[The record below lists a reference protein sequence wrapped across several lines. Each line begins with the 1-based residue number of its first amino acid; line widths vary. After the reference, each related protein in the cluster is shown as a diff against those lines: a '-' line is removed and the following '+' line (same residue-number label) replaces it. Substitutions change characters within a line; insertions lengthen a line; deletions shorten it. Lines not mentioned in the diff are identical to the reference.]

1 MQQLIERFK
10 NLSNVQQLAIGGGTA
25 VVLILIIVAVALSGG
40 GDESDPAASSST
52 TTPLAAGST
61 TTTSTTE
68 SSTTTTSTM
77 PQDPAG
83 PQWALTGVIDAAAD
97 PTAPILVAKIDNSG
111 SSRPQTGIT
120 EADMVIEVLVE
131 GGVARFLAFYQSDIP
146 SEIGPIRSTRE
157 VDPKLIAPF
166 NVVFA
171 HSGGVDANISAIRS
185 VAVDGGHPVLGNSAY
200 GRDPDRPAPYDLML
214 NPNPALE
221 LADPASGDIWFSFD
235 DEPAV
240 GEQALTVNLSLSA
253 ATPVTYRWSSAD
265 DGYLRFHGD
274 AAHLDVDGSPIS
286 ADNVVVLFVQ
296 QIDTG
301 RTDAAGS
308 SVPDYQVT
316 GTGEAVV
323 FRDGVAIR
331 GSWERGSQEGFF
343 RILDD
348 GGRPIALTP
357 GSIWIEL
364 TPVGRSL
371 GWQ

>member
-10 NLSNVQQLAIGGGTA
+10 SLSNVQQLAIGGGAA
-25 VVLILIIVAVALSGG
+25 VVLILIIVAVVVSGG
-40 GDESDPAASSST
+40 DDEPEPTATPST
-52 TTPLAAGST
+52 TTLIVEQT
-61 TTTSTTE
+61 TTTSATE
-68 SSTTTTSTM
+68 TSTTTSTLLD
-77 PQDPAG
+77 DPTG
-83 PQWALTGVIDAAAD
+83 PQWPLTGIVDAAAE
-97 PTAPILVAKIDNSG
+97 PTAPILVAKVDNSG
-111 SSRPQTGIT
+111 SSRPQTGIAQ
-120 EADMVIEVLVE
+120 ADMVIEVLVE

-166 NVVFA
+166 NVAFA
-171 HSGGVDANISAIRS
+171 HSGGVDANIAAIRS
-185 VAVDGGHPVLGNSAY
+185 VAVDAGHPVLGNTAY

-214 NPNPALE
+214 NPDPALD
-221 LADPASGDIWFSFD
+221 LAGAASGDIWFSFD
-235 DEPAV
+235 SEPAV

-274 AAHLDVDGSPIS
+274 SPHLDDQGSSIS

-316 GTGEAVV
+316 GTGDAVV

-331 GSWERGSQEGFF
+331 GNWERGSQDGFF

-348 GGRPIALTP
+348 GGRPITLTP
-357 GSIWIEL
+357 GNVWIEL
-364 TPVGRSL
+364 TPIGRSL